1 MSDVTVDGRSVY
13 QLKVVELKIEL
24 EKRGLS
30 KSGKKDELLARLASF
45 LEVGIIYFPVN
56 LYSQTGHNQ
65 DISVISNKNQ
75 IQ

>member
-1 MSDVTVDGRSVY
+1 MSDVTIDGKSVY

-45 LEVGIIYFPVN
+45 LEVGIFHVFSLAFIP
-56 LYSQTGHNQ
+56 
-65 DISVISNKNQ
+65 
-75 IQ
+75 